1 MKIHVHDFIVFQIYI
16 MTRCIAIAI
25 YLCLSIRIVRTLS
38 SGSHASS
45 HIDGIDRRPP
55 ITPPA
60 SHGHWQEHIA
70 VLEASRLLQ
79 AQLDDQIAKQQL
91 ADEQTA
97 QQLAV
102 AAALATDRFER
113 AIVSNT
119 IDALREALVANV
131 AQIESLPALAD
142 NAAVSALRRVAQ
154 TKLFALVETGINKA
168 VRARDLAALKSLIAL
183 IEINIAWM
191 EPSPS
196 SSSDS
201 TSSATSAAPQFL
213 TNAKRAIPYLEL
225 RTAKPDHNTW
235 TCDEFI
241 MAFEVVARSKSL
253 HVDSIDA
260 AVQYFRDE
268 VVDGSLLGALEE
280 DVFLKEAVP
289 AGVRRARLLLAFKE
303 LN

>member
-1 MKIHVHDFIVFQIYI
+1 M
-16 MTRCIAIAI
+16 
-25 YLCLSIRIVRTLS
+25 
-38 SGSHASS
+38 
-45 HIDGIDRRPP
+45 
-55 ITPPA
+55 
-60 SHGHWQEHIA
+60 
-70 VLEASRLLQ
+70 
-79 AQLDDQIAKQQL
+79 
-91 ADEQTA
+91 

-113 AIVSNT
+113 AIVTNT
-119 IDALREALVANV
+119 IEALREALVANV
-131 AQIESLPALAD
+131 AQVESLPALAD
-142 NAAVSALRRVAQ
+142 NEAVASLRGIAQ
-154 TKLFALVETGINKA
+154 TKLFALVEIGINKA

-183 IEINIAWM
+183 LEINIAWM
-191 EPSPS
+191 AP

-201 TSSATSAAPQFL
+201 TSTSAVPQFL

-253 HVDSIDA
+253 HADSIDA

-303 LN
+303 MH